1 MVQEKTDTLIDF
13 PCDFPI
19 KVIGVVNDE
28 FTNIIINII
37 KKHAPIF
44 AEHEIEMRGSSGG
57 KYISLTCTVYVISKN
72 QLDNL
77 YKELSSHPMTKFVL

>member
-19 KVIGVVNDE
+19 KIIGVVNDE

-37 KKHAPIF
+37 KKHAPSF
-44 AEHEIEMRGSSGG
+44 AEHEI
-57 KYISLTCTVYVISKN
+57 
-72 QLDNL
+72 
-77 YKELSSHPMTKFVL
+77 

>member
-28 FTNIIINII
+28 FTNIIININL
-37 KKHAPIF
+37 
-44 AEHEIEMRGSSGG
+44 
-57 KYISLTCTVYVISKN
+57 KYIAL
-72 QLDNL
+72 
-77 YKELSSHPMTKFVL
+77 